1 MLIYIG
7 ADHKGFQLKEALKG
21 QLAQWGYEVSDVGN
35 NQLDE
40 NDDYPDFA
48 EKVGMAVSQ
57 EPFSRK
63 GVLICGSGVGVD
75 IVANKFKRVRSSLI
89 ASADQA
95 FAARND
101 DDANIL
107 CLPADFISQEEAAKI
122 LGIWIQTSFS
132 EDPNH
137 RRRLAKI
144 SDIEMRNSS

>member
-7 ADHKGFQLKEALKG
+7 ADHKGFQLKEILKG
-21 QLAQWGYEVSDVGN
+21 QLAQWGYETSDVGN
-35 NQLDE
+35 VQLDE

-48 EKVGMAVSQ
+48 GKVGMAVSQ

-75 IVANKFKRVRSSLI
+75 IIANKFKRVRSSL
-89 ASADQA
+89 AFSADQA
-95 FAARND
+95 SAARHD
-101 DDANIL
+101 DDANVL
-107 CLPADFISQEEAAKI
+107 CLPADFISQEDAIKI
-122 LGIWIQTSFS
+122 LSIWLQTPFS

-144 SDIEMRNSS
+144 SDIEMNNS

>member
-7 ADHKGFQLKEALKG
+7 ADHRGFQLKEILKN
-21 QLAQWGYEVSDVGN
+21 QLAQWGYEASDVGN
-35 NQLDE
+35 SQLDE

-48 EKVGMAVSQ
+48 EKVGNAISQ

-63 GVLICGSGVGVD
+63 GILICGSGVGVD
-75 IVANKFKRVRSSLI
+75 IVANKFKRVRSSLVF
-89 ASADQA
+89 SADQA

-107 CLPADFISQEEAAKI
+107 CLPADFLSQEEAVKI
-122 LGIWIQTSFS
+122 LSTWLQTPFS
-132 EDPNH
+132 EDVQH

-144 SDIEMRNSS
+144 SDIEMKN